1 MFLLTA
7 AATSG
12 RSADTGPITTMHLIL
27 IGVLIV
33 LVVLAIV
40 WGARQ
45 KRARVAG
52 EQEEARRTEAL
63 LAHPPT
69 DAPKADP
76 APLMSAPAAAAPPPA
91 PKPAAKPRATAKVP
105 APKAAAPKTAAPKA
119 PAAKA
124 PAAKSAPTKAPA
136 AKAPAAKA
144 PVKAAAPKPAAA
156 PKTAPASAVV
166 KPAPAPK
173 TTAKAAPAKP
183 AAKSAAPA
191 AQPKAAAP
199 KPLAAKAVAPKAAAP
214 KPVAKPADAPATA
227 YNLIDVKGLGPKA
240 VPLLEGM
247 GVRTLSDLAG
257 LSAARAAEVD
267 AGLGALSGRLA
278 RDRWIDQAKLLS
290 VGKVAEFEAA
300 YGKL

>member
-27 IGVLIV
+27 IGLLIV

-45 KRARVAG
+45 KRTRVAG

-63 LAHPPT
+63 LAHPPADDT
-69 DAPKADP
+69 KADP
-76 APLMSAPAAAAPPPA
+76 APLASAPAAAAPA
-91 PKPAAKPRATAKVP
+91 PKPAAKPRATAK
-105 APKAAAPKTAAPKA
+105 APVAKAAAPKPAAAKA

-124 PAAKSAPTKAPA
+124 PAAKPAATKPAA

-144 PVKAAAPKPAAA
+144 PAKAAAPKPAPASAAAKPAAEPKTTTKAVPAKPTAKPAAAAAKPKAAAPKPAAA
-156 PKTAPASAVV
+156 
-166 KPAPAPK
+166 
-173 TTAKAAPAKP
+173 KAA
-183 AAKSAAPA
+183 
-191 AQPKAAAP
+191 
-199 KPLAAKAVAPKAAAP
+199 APKAAAP
-214 KPVAKPADAPATA
+214 KPAAKPAAAPATT

-240 VPLLEGM
+240 VPILEGM
-247 GVRTLSDLAG
+247 GVRTLADLAG

-278 RDRWIDQAKLLS
+278 RDRWIEQAKLLS
-290 VGKVAEFEAA
+290 AGKVAEFEAA